1 VKELKGILNSKNI
14 ITQGNFLKGLKEE
27 EEEPQKYIPN
37 KERDEYEIG
46 QNTTMMKTTHKKIKE
61 CTSKR

>member
-1 VKELKGILNSKNI
+1 M
-14 ITQGNFLKGLKEE
+14 KGLKEE

-61 CTSKR
+61 CTNKRYNSKTYENAYRQR

>member
-1 VKELKGILNSKNI
+1 
-14 ITQGNFLKGLKEE
+14 LKGLKEE

-37 KERDEYEIG
+37 KERNEYEIG